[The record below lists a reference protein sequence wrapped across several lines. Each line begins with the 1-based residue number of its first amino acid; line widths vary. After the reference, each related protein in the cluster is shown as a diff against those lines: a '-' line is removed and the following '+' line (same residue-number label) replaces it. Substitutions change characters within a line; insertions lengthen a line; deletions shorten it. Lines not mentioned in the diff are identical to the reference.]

1 MHTVQLSGVT
11 CAMLQT
17 ELLLLAQLTR
27 EAAQVPSGLKA
38 DFDHVLR
45 LTPCLLEELMKVMEG
60 FFERC
65 QLSMCT
71 GIVF

>member
-11 CAMLQT
+11 CAMWQT

-45 LTPCLLEELMKVMEG
+45 LTPCLLEELMKVMEDL
-60 FFERC
+60 FECC
-65 QLSMCT
+65 QVSLCT
-71 GIVF
+71 VILH